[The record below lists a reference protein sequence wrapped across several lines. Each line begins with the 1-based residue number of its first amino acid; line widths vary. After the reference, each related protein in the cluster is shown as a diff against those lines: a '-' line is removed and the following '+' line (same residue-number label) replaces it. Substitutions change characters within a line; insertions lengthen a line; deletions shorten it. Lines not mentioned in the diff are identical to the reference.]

1 MSSTEQAAKT
11 AAPAAEAPSLLDEV
25 IAATRPQSD
34 KEKEYARDYFR
45 QFLDQVVKPGHIVSS
60 DVEANIKY
68 WIAEIDRKLSD
79 QLNEILHHPDFQ
91 RLEGSWRGL
100 HYLVHKPES
109 DEGLKIKVLN
119 VTKRELLKDLE
130 TPAKP

>member
-1 MSSTEQAAKT
+1 MSTAEQTVT
-11 AAPAAEAPSLLDEV
+11 ASAGGQVQESANALELAIEETV
-25 IAATRPQSD
+25 KAMRPQTE
-34 KEKEYARDYFR
+34 KEKDYARDYFR
-45 QFLDQVVKPGHIVSS
+45 QFLDHAVKPGHVVSN

-79 QLNEILHHPDFQ
+79 QLNEILHKPDFQ

-109 DEGLKIKVLN
+109 DE
-119 VTKRELLKDLE
+119 
-130 TPAKP
+130 